1 MPITPRRFAG
11 CNPQPERLRVATR
24 PPLIL
29 GLSAVVL
36 VALSGAFLIGLAVV
50 GVLAAAVGSFDL
62 LRRLL
67 RRPVKPA
74 LAALDHQA
82 AG

>member
-1 MPITPRRFAG
+1 MPSAPRRFDL
-11 CNPQPERLRVATR
+11 QPERHPIGTQPL
-24 PPLIL
+24 LIL
-29 GLSAVVL
+29 GFSAVVL

-62 LRRLL
+62 LRRLIW
-67 RRPVKPA
+67 RTAKPS
-74 LAALDHQA
+74 LGTLDHQA